1 MLHKTSYVQRSRCKG
16 RYATVTPA
24 SFPIDL
30 EWKVQKA
37 YVHVEKV
44 QCTLNFTACYKLRA
58 ERALSKVTNSN
69 SYWEQSGNING

>member
-1 MLHKTSYVQRSRCKG
+1 MHMENHMLHKTSYVQRSRCKG

-44 QCTLNFTACYKLRA
+44 
-58 ERALSKVTNSN
+58 
-69 SYWEQSGNING
+69 